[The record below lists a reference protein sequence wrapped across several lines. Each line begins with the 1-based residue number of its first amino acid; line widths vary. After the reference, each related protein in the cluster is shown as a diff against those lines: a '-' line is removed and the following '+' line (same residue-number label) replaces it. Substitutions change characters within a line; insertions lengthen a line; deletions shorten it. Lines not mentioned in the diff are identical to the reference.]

1 MPWHWCRS
9 NEVHRDVSST
19 TRICSW
25 GPPVLA
31 FIPHFFTQLVRM
43 TRKDG
48 YILILG
54 PVQVYLERDVERDTV
69 VLERPLYLLR
79 IGALDPAGEGIS
91 SCSEETRGMQGV
103 RHGPL
108 SNFCASIDSLSS
120 IVWETT

>member
-1 MPWHWCRS
+1 
-9 NEVHRDVSST
+9 
-19 TRICSW
+19 
-25 GPPVLA
+25 
-31 FIPHFFTQLVRM
+31 M

-103 RHGPL
+103 
-108 SNFCASIDSLSS
+108 
-120 IVWETT
+120 